1 MKAPPCVAVPS
12 SPRAPVC
19 SWVDAWEPT
28 GLQPC
33 PGPAGHSSPFQ
44 PPGQHKTPLEMDG
57 HGVSLTIW
65 RFHEV
70 SEVTGVTLNHP
81 YFFVLS
87 LIFELQDHGFHRD
100 PLPRLCHLELETSPS
115 ASPWIP
121 GIAQS
126 SMEETVVLTPRKE
139 KTAVSV
145 PEAPPVLAELVASAQ
160 QTDKIYIHKRCNGFL
175 VFAQG
180 LFFAFRFDFASRS
193 HMSKSSLRR
202 KSHDIFGPRCLNS
215 ADGSTRSRL
224 ALRKKHLGISLI
236 IYIYMYRLYQLYPN
250 LYQ

>member
-1 MKAPPCVAVPS
+1 
-12 SPRAPVC
+12 
-19 SWVDAWEPT
+19 
-28 GLQPC
+28 
-33 PGPAGHSSPFQ
+33 
-44 PPGQHKTPLEMDG
+44 MDG

-180 LFFAFRFDFASRS
+180 LSFCLSLRFRF
-193 HMSKSSLRR
+193 
-202 KSHDIFGPRCLNS
+202 
-215 ADGSTRSRL
+215 
-224 ALRKKHLGISLI
+224 
-236 IYIYMYRLYQLYPN
+236 
-250 LYQ
+250 